1 MSKGVK
7 KMEEKKSKYDR
18 RNNKREMVT
27 VTSIVRPMKEIISN
41 FERLSQKDEI
51 GIYPSVEPCERIDEG
66 VVYEKKRPSNH
77 LQFDDVYEPMTP
89 KEVYIDIFGDWVRE
103 VLYFTNMNGEF
114 NHYKKY
120 LLKICPD
127 IIVINHGRETDEAD
141 NVEVEIEEGG
151 KISEITDRIGNYN
164 DEDKKETTPFNS
176 KCIDN
181 YDEQENEKEA
191 TEEDVIYID
200 EDENYD
206 SDKEDEES
214 ELNKNTHD
222 MEEIT
227 ITKYHS
233 ITLNELYTFIGIN
246 LIMASLDDNRLSI
259 KKLFNREYYDSE
271 YSNYMSY
278 NRFRVIRNNLIF
290 HDIRMNPEYLND
302 IKNVFSFVDERQLEV
317 KTELFKLIKK
327 TMIM

>member
-1 MSKGVK
+1 M
-7 KMEEKKSKYDR
+7 Y
-18 RNNKREMVT
+18 
-27 VTSIVRPMKEIISN
+27 
-41 FERLSQKDEI
+41 
-51 GIYPSVEPCERIDEG
+51 
-66 VVYEKKRPSNH
+66 
-77 LQFDDVYEPMTP
+77 
-89 KEVYIDIFGDWVRE
+89 
-103 VLYFTNMNGEF
+103 
-114 NHYKKY
+114 
-120 LLKICPD
+120 
-127 IIVINHGRETDEAD
+127 
-141 NVEVEIEEGG
+141 
-151 KISEITDRIGNYN
+151 
-164 DEDKKETTPFNS
+164 EDKKETTPFNS
-176 KCIDN
+176 QCIDN

-214 ELNKNTHD
+214 KVNKNTHD

-259 KKLFNREYYDSE
+259 KKLLIREYYDSE
-271 YSNYMSY
+271 YSNYMRY

-302 IKNVFSFVDERQLEV
+302 IKNVFSSVDERQLEV